1 MSLSHIQTR
10 NSIKK
15 GDYEKA
21 RTSSS
26 NAKIFNIIAFA
37 VGIVFWIIVVL
48 TQLTWIVPLAIFLNC
63 VARNAANNRG

>member
-26 NAKIFNIIAFA
+26 NAKIFNIITIA
-37 VGIVFWIIVVL
+37 VGIFFWIIVAL
-48 TQLTWIVPLAIFLNC
+48 AQLIWIVPLAVFLSI
-63 VARNAANNRG
+63 VQNAANNRG

>member
-26 NAKIFNIIAFA
+26 NAKIFNIVTIA
-37 VGIVFWIIVVL
+37 VGIFFWIIVVL
-48 TQLTWIVPLAIFLNC
+48 AQLTWVVPLAILLSF
-63 VARNAANNRG
+63 ANAANSRG

>member
-26 NAKIFNIIAFA
+26 NAKIFNIITIA
-37 VGIVFWIIVVL
+37 VGIFFWIIVAL
-48 TQLTWIVPLAIFLNC
+48 AQLTWIIPLAFLLSFAQNP
-63 VARNAANNRG
+63 ANNRG